1 MVIFSY
7 IYNLYSNF
15 MDTHDIKWH
24 VFISTFMHDIHV
36 SLWLYLLFSNMKFSF
51 VINIFFKLK
60 YRYWWNVAE
69 TVSIDCLVVV
79 EDVKNLIN
87 FIQSLINI
95 IACLIA
101 ISHGDVLLCFG
112 DHLCIMSLSHILVH
126 RHIRFFLLVGWL
138 DAKIICILFLFI
150 IPSINYQST
159 RKKTKIS
166 FFI

>member
-1 MVIFSY
+1 MIFWWLFFHIFIIYIQILWTHMTLNDMFLFLPSYTTYMCHCDSVFVIF
-7 IYNLYSNF
+7 I
-15 MDTHDIKWH
+15 
-24 VFISTFMHDIHV
+24 
-36 SLWLYLLFSNMKFSF
+36 

-60 YRYWWNVAE
+60 YRYWWNVAW
-69 TVSIDCLVVV
+69 TVYLVVV
-79 EDVKNLIN
+79 EDVKNLIS

-112 DHLCIMSLSHILVH
+112 DHLWIMSLSHILIHTSIFV
-126 RHIRFFLLVGWL
+126 

-159 RKKTKIS
+159 RNLFFSYLIS
-166 FFI
+166 S